1 MSEVWG
7 KNIQFSIFGESHGVA
22 IGGVL
27 SSVKA
32 GKKLDF
38 DKIDTEMKR
47 RNHRAFYST
56 NRDEKDAYEIL
67 SGVNDGVTNGFPIAF
82 SIRNSEHN
90 SKDYPNLNKVPRPG
104 HADYP
109 ACVKHNGFNDYR
121 GGGHFSGRITA
132 PLTLAG
138 AIAKQYLD
146 DIGVKIT
153 SHILSIGNISSNI
166 HLPVEYDANL
176 SYKLYS
182 DEFPVIDDR
191 VKDDMFSVISSAKED
206 GDSVGGIIECAVYNL
221 PAGIGSPFFGSVE
234 SRLSELLYS
243 IPAVKGVEFGT
254 GFEIT
259 KLRGSEANDAYS
271 IKDNRVVTL
280 TNNNG
285 GILGGIT
292 NGMPVVF
299 RVAVKPTP
307 SIFKTQQ
314 SVNLETKTNEK
325 ITLKGRHDAC
335 IVPRAV
341 SVVEA
346 CAALGFLD
354 MIYDN

>member
-7 KNIQFSIFGESHGVA
+7 ENIHFSIFGESHGVA

-38 DKIDTEMKR
+38 AKIDAEMKR

-56 NRDEKDAYEIL
+56 NRAEADVYEIL
-67 SGVNDGVTNGFPIAF
+67 SGVNNGVTNGFPIAF

-109 ACVKHNGFNDYR
+109 ACIKHNGFNDYK

-132 PLTLAG
+132 PVCFAG
-138 AIAKQYLD
+138 AVAKQYLED
-146 DIGVKIT
+146 FGVKIT
-153 SHILSIGNISSNI
+153 SHILSIGKVSSSF
-166 HLPVEYDANL
+166 HLPGEYDDVL
-176 SYKLYS
+176 SKKLYE
-182 DEFPVIDDR
+182 DTFPVIDDSI
-191 VKDDMFSVISSAKED
+191 KDQMFSEITAAKEE
-206 GDSVGGIIECAVYNL
+206 GDSVGGIIECAIYNA

-234 SRLSELLYS
+234 SRLSQLLYS

-254 GFEIT
+254 GFDIT
-259 KLRGSEANDAYS
+259 KLRGSEANDQYTTNGET
-271 IKDNRVVTL
+271 ICTL
-280 TNNNG
+280 SNNNG
-285 GILGGIT
+285 GVLGGIT

-299 RVAVKPTP
+299 RVAIKPTP
-307 SIFKTQQ
+307 SIFKAQQ
-314 SVNLETKTNEK
+314 SVNLETKTNEEL
-325 ITLKGRHDAC
+325 ILKGRHDAC

-341 SVVEA
+341 AVVES

-354 MIYDN
+354 MLYDC

>member
-38 DKIDTEMKR
+38 DRIDTEMKR

-109 ACVKHNGFNDYR
+109 ACIKHNGFNDYR

-132 PLTLAG
+132 PLTFAG
-138 AIAKQYLD
+138 AVAKQYLED
-146 DIGVKIT
+146 MGIKIS
-153 SHILSIGNISSNI
+153 SHILTIGNVCSPS
-166 HLPVEYDANL
+166 HLPMEYDDTL
-176 SYKLYS
+176 SKKLYS
-182 DEFPVIDDR
+182 DVFPVIDDNI
-191 VKDDMFSVISSAKED
+191 KENMFSVISNAKED

-221 PAGIGSPFFGSVE
+221 PSGIGSPFFGSVE

-307 SIFKTQQ
+307 SIFKSQQ
-314 SVNLETKTNEK
+314 SVNLETKTNEE
-325 ITLKGRHDAC
+325 IILKGRHDAC